1 MGRSSDD
8 SPLRRISAEACLL
21 GGAGYAVLLQIA
33 HPLVAE
39 GVAQHSAFE
48 SDPWLRLRR
57 TLRTTLAI
65 IFGDGPT
72 AVAAVRRLNGVH
84 AAIRGEVQ
92 DGVARGQGA
101 ERYRALDPALLL
113 WVQVS
118 LVWMSVEAYEAW
130 VGPIGMAERNALWAE
145 AREVGRHLG
154 IPLEISPLDWP
165 KTTRVPRTRVA
176 RTDRAKV
183 ARPTE
188 SSTRSQP
195 RPPVA
200 SSAASAKSVSS

>member
-1 MGRSSDD
+1 MA
-8 SPLRRISAEACLL
+8 SALPRPDPLL
-21 GGAGYAVLLQIA
+21 GFHGPDSVIWRVNREAVLLGAGPASLLLQIA

-39 GVAQHSAFE
+39 GVAQHSDFE

-165 KTTRVPRTRVA
+165 ALEAYWQRMIAPGGPLIERPRLS
-176 RTDRAKV
+176 
-183 ARPTE
+183 RPH
-188 SSTRSQP
+188 P
-195 RPPVA
+195 
-200 SSAASAKSVSS
+200 